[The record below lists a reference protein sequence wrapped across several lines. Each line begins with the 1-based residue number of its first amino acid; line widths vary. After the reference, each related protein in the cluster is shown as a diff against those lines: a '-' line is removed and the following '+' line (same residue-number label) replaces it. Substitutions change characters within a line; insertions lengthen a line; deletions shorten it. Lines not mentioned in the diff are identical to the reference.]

1 MPKDGFFDFNG
12 DKEIVLTCDFEAPRE
27 LVYRVSTDPEMVP
40 RWWGPARLATTVD
53 KMDVREGGEWRFV
66 QRDADGNEF
75 AFSGVYSEVSPPG
88 HLVYTFNFEPM
99 PGHEL
104 VETITFEEKDGVTT
118 FRDVILFQSP
128 EDRDGMAQ
136 SGMKEGA
143 GETMDRMTALL
154 KELRGKA

>member
-1 MPKDGFFDFNG
+1 MPKDGFLEFKG
-12 DKEIVLTCDFEAPRE
+12 EKEIVLKYDFEAPRE
-27 LVYRVSTDPEMVP
+27 LVYRVSTDPELVP
-40 RWWGPARLATTVD
+40 RWWGPARLTTTVD

-75 AFSGVYSEVSPPG
+75 AFSGVYREVSPPG
-88 HLVYTFNFEPM
+88 RLVYTFNYEPM
-99 PGHEL
+99 PDHGF
-104 VETITFEEKDGVTT
+104 VETITYEEKDGVTT
-118 FRDVILFQSP
+118 FRDVVLFQSR

-143 GETMDRMTALL
+143 GETMDRLAALL

>member
-1 MPKDGFFDFNG
+1 MPKDGFFEFKG
-12 DKEIVLTCDFEAPRE
+12 EKEIVLTSDFEAPRE

-40 RWWGPARLATTVD
+40 RWWGPARLETTVD

-75 AFSGVYSEVSPPG
+75 AFSGVYREVSPPG
-88 HLVYTFNFEPM
+88 RLVYTFNFEPM
-99 PGHEL
+99 PGHGF
-104 VETITFEEKDGVTT
+104 VETITFEERDGVTT
-118 FRDVILFQSP
+118 FRDVVLFQSR

-143 GETMDRMTALL
+143 GETMDRLAALL